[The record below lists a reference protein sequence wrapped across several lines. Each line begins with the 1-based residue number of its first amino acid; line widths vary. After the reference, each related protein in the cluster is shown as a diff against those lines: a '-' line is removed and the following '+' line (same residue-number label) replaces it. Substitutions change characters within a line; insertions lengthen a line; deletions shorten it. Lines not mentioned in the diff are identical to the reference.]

1 VYQVLW
7 SVPFCCS
14 GFSMRAGFMRAK
26 HLVPE
31 AADNRDVEKVRL
43 VSVDESH
50 VCLDMLSLAHLC
62 GSSGH
67 SACLGPIQ
75 T

>member
-31 AADNRDVEKVRL
+31 AADNRAVEKVRL
-43 VSVDESH
+43 ATNHIVTH
-50 VCLDMLSLAHLC
+50 VPEHVELVISGWKIWSL
-62 GSSGH
+62 GVPRST
-67 SACLGPIQ
+67 Q
-75 T
+75 V